1 MAGYFQLDLGILKKQ
16 KEKQKSCLRFSFWF
30 VKEFSKCAGKIK
42 SAELQF
48 PCGCIRVSPY
58 ENVRTC
64 MYMCMCASMYV
75 RVCVCY
81 HRLFYNSGHVRYCMF
96 LCRVSAFSPRSC
108 VGPARARGDTQTQ
121 LKIIVIQASI
131 FMKTR
136 ISVIERGTKE

>member
-1 MAGYFQLDLGILKKQ
+1 MFAFLLLVRQRI
-16 KEKQKSCLRFSFWF
+16 
-30 VKEFSKCAGKIK
+30 SKCAGKIK